1 MCCTLALK
9 DWVIKYS
16 WKPVHTGVLLN
27 TFLKQMLSPPCW
39 FIIQVEFGWRSSSRP
54 PWTLLTLKTKKLTL
68 GLIGDSFCLLAVG
81 NVKKTK
87 TTGWLPQQP
96 LRRASTRQ
104 SYQYLRFLSPSD
116 MLFIVKSGTSLGL
129 SLVCLRLKIHLTL
142 RDSVK
147 CIVSSQE
154 SKRLWR
160 WPWEDTGSY
169 FLLCVKGGWCDGSS
183 DCSSACL
190 RVYVRVQVVT
200 LRWGVGVGFRITGD
214 EEGVSAPIEY
224 CCSILQTS

>member
-1 MCCTLALK
+1 MLHSCTQGLSHQIFMETSPHWCSFKHFPQADAFPSLLVHNSG
-9 DWVIKYS
+9 WVWVTHILEA
-16 WKPVHTGVLLN
+16 WLN
-27 TFLKQMLSPPCW
+27 TVDIKNSKVDFGFNSRLLLPPCCW
-39 FIIQVEFGWRSSSRP
+39 E
-54 PWTLLTLKTKKLTL
+54 
-68 GLIGDSFCLLAVG
+68 C
-81 NVKKTK
+81 KKTPK
-87 TTGWLPQQP
+87 NPNWLAPP
-96 LRRASTRQ
+96 AAPVLRRASTRQ

-129 SLVCLRLKIHLTL
+129 SLVCLHLKIHLTL

-169 FLLCVKGGWCDGSS
+169 FLLCVKGGWCGGSS
-183 DCSSACL
+183 DCSSTCL
-190 RVYVRVQVVT
+190 RLYVCVQVVT
-200 LRWGVGVGFRITGD
+200 LRWITGD

>member
-16 WKPVHTGVLLN
+16 WKPVRTGVLLN

-39 FIIQVEFGWRSSSRP
+39 FIIQVEFGWRTSSRP
-54 PWTLLTLKTKKLTL
+54 GWTLLTLKTKKLTL
-68 GLIGDSFCLLAVG
+68 GLIADSFCLLAVG
-81 NVKKTK
+81 NVKKPPK
-87 TTGWLPQQP
+87 NPNWLAPP
-96 LRRASTRQ
+96 EAPVLRRASTRQ

-129 SLVCLRLKIHLTL
+129 SLVCLHLKIHLTL

-169 FLLCVKGGWCDGSS
+169 FLLCVKGGWCGGSS
-183 DCSSACL
+183 DCSSTCL
-190 RVYVRVQVVT
+190 RVYVCVQVVT
-200 LRWGVGVGFRITGD
+200 LRWITGD